1 MSESNREIHE
11 LLVDYAGALRDGC
24 IPAFLKS
31 LTREEAERIAS
42 SWEFWDATEIVRI
55 LNGVGFADKAA
66 SPNVDLFISRVDARI
81 ASRLKN
87 AKAPSRAKRA
97 TNSNSV
103 VKAEK
108 AE

>member
-1 MSESNREIHE
+1 MVETNRKVHE
-11 LLVDYAGALRDGC
+11 LLVDYADALRDGC
-24 IPAFLKS
+24 LPVFLKS
-31 LTREEAERIAS
+31 LTREESKRITAS
-42 SWEFWDATEIVRI
+42 VEFWDATEIVRI
-55 LNGVGFADKAA
+55 LNGAGFADKVA

-97 TNSNSV
+97 VNSHSV
-103 VKAEK
+103 VKTEK